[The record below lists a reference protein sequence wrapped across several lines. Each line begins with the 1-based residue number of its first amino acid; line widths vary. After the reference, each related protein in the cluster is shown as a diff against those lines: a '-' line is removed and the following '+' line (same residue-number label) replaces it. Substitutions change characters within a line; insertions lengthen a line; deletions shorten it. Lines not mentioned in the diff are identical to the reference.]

1 MFYQFDDDIVS
12 VGADDLNDNILTLGY
27 INVNELENIYRQLDF
42 SMRTVES
49 CKEKSSFFSSD
60 VEVYDRYCFVKVNVV
75 NADKLNGD
83 RSCFALFIKKNLLL
97 FVNVADSSHSNR
109 DIFLKVL
116 SKISCENITLEKLVC
131 SFFEGLIAGDN
142 KALENAELEINALE
156 ETVLK
161 NEADRNFNMKLLNM
175 KKELLLLRG
184 YYEQLIDISEA
195 LRENENEIFD
205 KDSLKSFYILADKT
219 VRLKENVDLLRDSVV
234 HLWDAYQAYLDMRL
248 NQTMKVFTLVTTI
261 FFPMTVIVG
270 WYGMNFDFMPEFHWR
285 YGYLYVIVLSVI
297 VVLGLYFW
305 FKKKKWF

>member
-1 MFYQFDDDIVS
+1 MFYRLEDEIVS
-12 VGADDLNDNILTLGY
+12 VNFDELNDNILTFGY
-27 INVNELENIYRQLDF
+27 ISVSELESFYRQWGF
-42 SMRTVES
+42 SLRNVEK
-49 CKEKSSFFSSD
+49 CKEKSSFFSGD
-60 VEVYDRYCFVKVNVV
+60 IEVYDGYSFVKINSV
-75 NADKLNGD
+75 NANSVNRLRN
-83 RSCFALFIKKNLLL
+83 CLALFVKKNLVLV
-97 FVNVADSSHSNR
+97 VNIEENGCCNR
-109 DIFLKVL
+109 DVFLKVL

-131 SFFEGLIAGDN
+131 SFFEGLISGDN
-142 KALENAELEINALE
+142 KALEEAELQINSLE

-161 NEADRNFNMKLLNM
+161 NKADKNFNMRLLNM
-175 KKELLLLRG
+175 KKELLTLRG

-205 KDSLKSFYILADKT
+205 KDSLKTFHIFTDKA

-270 WYGMNFDFMPEFHWR
+270 WYGMNFVYMPELHWK
-285 YGYLYVIVLSVI
+285 YGYLYVIILSVA
-297 VVLGLYFW
+297 VVVGLCLW

>member
-1 MFYQFDDDIVS
+1 MFYQLDDDVVS
-12 VGADDLNDNILTLGY
+12 VRADDLNDNILTLGF
-27 INVNELENIYRQLDF
+27 ISVSELENIYRQLDF
-42 SMRTVES
+42 SMQAVER
-49 CKEKSSFFSSD
+49 CKEKSNFFSSD
-60 VEVYDRYCFVKVNVV
+60 IEVYDRYCFVKVNII
-75 NADKLNGD
+75 NADMLNSD
-83 RSCFALFIKKNLLL
+83 RRSFAIFIKKNLLL
-97 FVNVADSSHSNR
+97 VVNVSDSGHANR

-116 SKISCENITLEKLVC
+116 SKISCESITFEKLVC

-156 ETVLK
+156 KTVLK
-161 NEADRNFNMKLLNM
+161 NKADRNFNMELLNM

-195 LRENENEIFD
+195 LSENENEIFD
-205 KDSLKSFYILADKT
+205 KESLKTFHIFKDKT
-219 VRLKENVDLLRDSVV
+219 VRLRENVDLLRDSVV

-270 WYGMNFDFMPEFHWR
+270 WYGMNFDFMPELHWR
-285 YGYLYVIVLSVI
+285 YGYVYVMLLSVF
-297 VVLGLYFW
+297 VVLGLYLW

>member
-1 MFYQFDDDIVS
+1 MFYQFDDEAVS

-27 INVNELENIYRQLDF
+27 VSVAELENIYRQFDF
-42 SMRTVES
+42 SMQSIEK

-60 VEVYDRYCFVKVNVV
+60 IEVYDRYCFVKVNVV
-75 NADKLNGD
+75 NADMLNGK

-97 FVNVADSSHSNR
+97 TVNVADSNCSNR

-116 SKISCENITLEKLVC
+116 SKISCENITFEKLVC

-142 KALENAELEINALE
+142 KGLENAELEINNLE

-161 NEADRNFNMKLLNM
+161 NKADRNFNMKLLNM

-184 YYEQLIDISEA
+184 YYEQLIDVSEA
-195 LRENENEIFD
+195 LRENKNEIFD
-205 KDSLKSFYILADKT
+205 KDSLKVFQIFTDKT

-248 NQTMKVFTLVTTI
+248 NHTMKVFTLVTTI

-270 WYGMNFDFMPEFHWR
+270 WYGMNFEFMPELHWR
-285 YGYLYVIVLSVI
+285 YGYLYVVI
-297 VVLGLYFW
+297 LCIAVVLGLYLW